1 MILNRKLLLPFLLLL
16 EIGTVN
22 AHGPVRQK
30 LTESITI
37 KASSEQVWKRLK
49 DFGSVEWL
57 SMVENVD
64 ASGGNEVGASRQLTL
79 KGGGTISEQIKKY
92 NEEKMM
98 YSYKI
103 TDMSIVKMIQHSGKE
118 EPVKVLPVTDFTASI
133 TVKADGDTS
142 KVMWKAAYYRGY
154 MNNNPP
160 DDLNED
166 AARNSIKAFFSEG
179 LENLKAISESD
190 QPIKESSTETK
201 AEKSTPQ
208 KITSDNEKKDT
219 SAFDS
224 DYPASNFEPKVIF
237 IDKSQAKKEVVFD
250 KDYPAAYF
258 EPKIIF
264 P

>member
-1 MILNRKLLLPFLLLL
+1 MILNKKLLLPFLLLFGI
-16 EIGTVN
+16 EAVS

-57 SMVENVD
+57 PIVESIDV
-64 ASGGNEVGASRQLTL
+64 SGGNEVGASRQLTL
-79 KGGGTISEQIKKY
+79 KDGGTISEEIKKY

-103 TDMSIVKMIQHSGKE
+103 TDMSTVKIIQHSGKE

-133 TVKADGDTS
+133 TVKADGDNS

-190 QPIKESSTETK
+190 QLIKESSTEAK
-201 AEKSTPQ
+201 AEKNIPQ
-208 KITSDNEKKDT
+208 ENVPAEEEKHT
-219 SAFDS
+219 TAFDS
-224 DYPASNFEPKVIF
+224 NYPASNFEPKVIF
-237 IDKSQAKKEVVFD
+237 IDKSQVKEEVVFD
-250 KDYPAAYF
+250 KNYPAAYF